1 MKRKK
6 HQLEKHRIF
15 SQDRQILPSNN
26 ARRID
31 MRKLIAS
38 ATALIC
44 LFLCACGTMYADTDP
59 RTDTTMPMESMMPDI
74 EDGVVKDQDGVIED
88 REKDAQQSAAPERT
102 ANP

>member
-1 MKRKK
+1 
-6 HQLEKHRIF
+6 
-15 SQDRQILPSNN
+15 
-26 ARRID
+26 